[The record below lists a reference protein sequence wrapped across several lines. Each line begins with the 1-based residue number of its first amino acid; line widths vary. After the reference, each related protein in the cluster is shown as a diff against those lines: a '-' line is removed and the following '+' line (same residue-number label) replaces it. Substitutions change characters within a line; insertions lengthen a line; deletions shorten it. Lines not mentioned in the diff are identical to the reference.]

1 MASLTTLHCHFR
13 SETLGMDTD
22 VNILIPETGE
32 SDIPVLYLLH
42 GMHGDYTSW
51 QNGSAIGKYARM
63 RKIAVV
69 MPSAENSFYC
79 NMKYGYRYYDYM
91 TKELPA
97 FLARMLPILSV
108 KREKTFIA
116 GLSMGGYGA
125 VKLALQNPDRF
136 CACASLSGCLDLASR
151 EELNA
156 SDWGNVA
163 IANWG
168 LDYQKTFAE
177 SENNLFRL
185 IDEFPSDQQ
194 KPRIY
199 YACGTE
205 DFLYGENQSFRRYI
219 EGKGFETR
227 YEEGPGIHDWIF
239 WDHWILPAIDYM
251 LGTEQA

>member
-13 SETLGMDTD
+13 SEALGMDTD

-116 GLSMGGYGA
+116 GLSMGG
-125 VKLALQNPDRF
+125 
-136 CACASLSGCLDLASR
+136 
-151 EELNA
+151 
-156 SDWGNVA
+156 
-163 IANWG
+163 
-168 LDYQKTFAE
+168 
-177 SENNLFRL
+177 
-185 IDEFPSDQQ
+185 
-194 KPRIY
+194 
-199 YACGTE
+199 
-205 DFLYGENQSFRRYI
+205 
-219 EGKGFETR
+219 
-227 YEEGPGIHDWIF
+227 
-239 WDHWILPAIDYM
+239 
-251 LGTEQA
+251 